1 MIVVGC
7 ASDPGRVRPNNE
19 DVCASLG
26 PPTIAP
32 GLDSVL
38 VVADGMGGYQAGEI
52 ASRIVVDQLL
62 NWYSGRDRTQVG
74 GDQAD
79 WKQDLVQALSQA
91 NEAVRVAARSDP
103 QRHGMGSTV
112 VVCLIEGDRLFVA
125 NVGDSRAYLIDG
137 TDTYQLSRDH
147 SWVAEQVRAGLL
159 AASEAPQHPQR
170 NMLTRALGVT
180 DDVEP
185 DLGAFELIPG
195 EYLLLCSDGL
205 YNVVHDH
212 ELARFVKEFR
222 EPTLIAARL
231 IDAANK
237 RGAPDNVTVV
247 VARFLSD
254 RD

>member
-7 ASDPGRVRPNNE
+7 ASDQGRVRPNNE

-26 PPTIAP
+26 PPTVVP

-52 ASRIVVDQLL
+52 ASHIVVEQLIT
-62 NWYSGRDRTQVG
+62 WYSNRDRTLDGAITV
-74 GDQAD
+74 D
-79 WKQDLVQALSQA
+79 WKQNLARALSRA
-91 NEAVRVAARSDP
+91 NQAVRAAAGSDP
-103 QRHGMGSTV
+103 HRHGMGSTV

-137 TDTYQLSRDH
+137 TETYQLSRDH

-159 AASEAPQHPQR
+159 AASAAQQHPQR

-185 DLGAFELIPG
+185 DLGTFELIHG
-195 EYLLLCSDGL
+195 EYLLLCTDGL

-212 ELARFVKEFR
+212 ELASFVRELR
-222 EPTLIAARL
+222 EPALIATRL
-231 IDAANK
+231 IDLANK

-254 RD
+254 AE